1 MLVPGVAVPFD
12 TPGVDT
18 PGVAAPSVLLPAV
31 VQAASTAEAAASEK
45 LRRPKRGDEGFNEF
59 SSNGIGGAK
68 GTASRRDQA
77 KVEATAMSGF
87 MRAGGVCPGART
99 S

>member
-1 MLVPGVAVPFD
+1 M
-12 TPGVDT
+12 
-18 PGVAAPSVLLPAV
+18 LPAV

-59 SSNGIGGAK
+59 SSNGTGGVTGA
-68 GTASRRDQA
+68 ASCRDQA

-87 MRAGGVCPGART
+87 MRAGGVCALARAHHKAKRRGRAGL
-99 S
+99 